1 MADYRNNPS
10 DRDDDF
16 ESPVMATKYAHTA
29 SILVSTLAK
38 NFVFIIGVISALT
51 VIAVL
56 DVLHVVGYM
65 KVIPDVVFDSMIV
78 TFSVILLIVILYLL
92 NTLLNSKKVFSSW
105 ADTFE
110 RNSIKTGMNISMI
123 NKSKEEAIS
132 AVAETVAQIGEPL
145 RNYISLK
152 ENVKNFLDVNIK
164 NNNDDIFFDV
174 LIDQDHI
181 KNDLSDAS
189 TDNSINLKRSLLE
202 YGAVVISVIEGTV
215 DNEDVRSFYNS
226 LSKYVSITKNKVG
239 LALIIGDSIS
249 EDAGNIARQLENNKI
264 NYIVLIEKPLTM
276 TQ

>member
-65 KVIPDVVFDSMIV
+65 KAIPDVVFDSMIV